1 MIYIFLIL
9 FFSFLILNQLFNT
22 TIEGMSLAAAASRKA
37 AAAAKKAAENAKK
50 IEEKKRK
57 GRSDLEDK
65 QATNL
70 KEECAKLSN
79 VNCANLISEEN
90 KGIISRMQD
99 IAKAINDGASNS
111 KEAQKKNEAQVKIDT
126 YRKEKIKAATSGENV
141 VNSPLMDKAITQSK
155 VPK

>member
-22 TIEGMSLAAAASRKA
+22 TIEGLSAAAEASRKA
-37 AAAAKKAAENAKK
+37 AAAAKKAEEDAKIDAKK
-50 IEEKKRK
+50 SK
-57 GRSDLEDK
+57 GRSDLEAK

-70 KEECAKLSN
+70 KEECGKLSN
-79 VNCANLISEEN
+79 VNCANLVSEEN
-90 KGIISRMQD
+90 KGIISRMQE
-99 IAKAINDGASNS
+99 IAKAINDGASKS

-126 YRKEKIKAATSGENV
+126 YRKAKIKAATSGENV